1 MKKPLASKILRLLA
15 GVIAGL
21 VLLGLIAGLWFYA
34 QLRASL
40 PQLDGTASLPG
51 LDAAVTIER
60 DALGRPTIRGGS
72 RADVARALGY
82 LHAQDRFF
90 QMDLLR
96 RRAAGELAE
105 LVGAAAVPVDQTARL
120 HGFRSVARRALA
132 LDTPANRGLVEAYT
146 AGVNAGLAALRQKP
160 FEYVVLRT
168 TPAPWRAE
176 DSYLLGASMAF
187 DLQDPLGRYERS
199 LATLRDVLGPQAL
212 AFFAPELA
220 PDDAA
225 LDGSTGPLAPIP
237 SAKTIDLRRRTMLA
251 DHRAPLPDADPLLP
265 GSNSFALAGSR
276 TANGVALLA
285 NDMHLDLRVP
295 TPWYRATLVWPGS
308 GAEHRVTGVT
318 LPGAPCV
325 IAGSNGRVAWGFTAS
340 YADTSD
346 VIIVEPNI
354 IDRSLYKYRDTN
366 LELTTRNEIIHV
378 RGGDPVAFTVSSTQ
392 WGPII
397 GPGPQNR
404 LLAYRWVL
412 HDPAATNYGLL
423 DLETAANVDEAIA
436 VAHRAGIPA
445 QNIVLADSA
454 GQIAWTIAGRLPR
467 RVGFNGRLPV
477 SWAYGD
483 RDWDGLLPAA
493 EVPVLTTTKPN
504 GLPAE
509 GLAKAGAL
517 WTANTRVLGGEAYAR
532 LGDGGYAAPARAAQI
547 RDGLAALSDA
557 TPRDLLAIQLDD
569 RALFLDR
576 WQKLLLQVLT
586 PEVVAAKKSR
596 AELRRLVENWTPRA
610 SVDSVGYRLVRTF
623 RRETAEFALGAI
635 FESCLEEN
643 DQFKWRRFHYEQP
656 LWTLLHEKPA
666 HLLDPKFT
674 TWDDLLV
681 AAVDATVATTEE
693 EAGSLARATWG
704 RHNTAHI
711 QHPLGH
717 VLPGW
722 LTAWLNLPADPL
734 AGDDHMPRVQSPDF
748 GASERF
754 VVSPGREA
762 EGLMHLPGGQSGH
775 PLSPYFR
782 AGHDAWVKGE
792 PTPFLPGP
800 AQHTLVLK
808 P

>member
-1 MKKPLASKILRLLA
+1 MKKSLAQKILRILA
-15 GVIAGL
+15 GVVAGL
-21 VLLGLIAGLWFYA
+21 VLLGLVTGIWFYA

-40 PQLDGTASLPG
+40 PQLDGAANLPG
-51 LDAAVTIER
+51 LTAAVTIER
-60 DALGRPTIRGGS
+60 DALGTPTIRGGN
-72 RADVARALGY
+72 RADVTRALGY

-105 LVGAAAVPVDQTARL
+105 LVGPAAVPADQTARL
-120 HGFRSVARRALA
+120 HGFRSVAQRALA
-132 LDTPANRGLVEAYT
+132 LDTPANRSLVEAYT

-168 TPAPWRAE
+168 APAPWRAE

-212 AFFAPELA
+212 AFFAPEFA

-225 LDGSTGPLAPIP
+225 LDGSTGQLAPIP
-237 SAKTIDLRRRTMLA
+237 SAKAIDLRRRTMLA
-251 DHRAPLPDADPLLP
+251 AREITPVADPLLP
-265 GSNSFALAGSR
+265 GSNSFALAGAR
-276 TANGVALLA
+276 TASGAALLA

-295 TPWYRATLVWPGS
+295 TPWYRATLIWSAAGT
-308 GAEHRVTGVT
+308 EHRVTGVT

-325 IAGSNGRVAWGFTAS
+325 IAGSNGHVAWGFTAS

-366 LELTTRNEIIHV
+366 LELTTRDEIINV
-378 RGGDPVAFTVSSTQ
+378 RGGDPVTFTVSSTQ

-412 HDPAATNYGLL
+412 HDPAATNYDLL

-445 QNIVLADSA
+445 QNIVIADTA

-467 RVGFNGRLPV
+467 RIGFTGRLPTT
-477 SWAYGD
+477 WAYGD
-483 RDWDGLLPAA
+483 RAWDGLLPVG
-493 EVPVLTTTKPN
+493 EVPVIRQ
-504 GLPAE
+504 PA
-509 GLAKAGAL
+509 AGAL

-532 LGDGGYAAPARAAQI
+532 LGDGGYAAPARGAQI
-547 RDGLAALSDA
+547 RDGLATLQQA
-557 TPRDLLAIQLDD
+557 TPRDLLALQLDD

-586 PEVVAAKKSR
+586 PEVVAQQKSR

-623 RRETAEFALGAI
+623 RFQTAELALGSI

-674 TWDDLLV
+674 TWDELIV
-681 AAVDATVATTEE
+681 AAVDATITTTEAD
-693 EAGSLARATWG
+693 AGSLARATWG
-704 RHNTAHI
+704 RANTAHI
-711 QHPLGH
+711 RHPLGR

-722 LTAWLNLPADPL
+722 LTGWLSLPADQL

-762 EGLMHLPGGQSGH
+762 EGIMHLPGGQSGH

-782 AGHDAWVKGE
+782 AGHDAWVKGD

-800 AQHTLVLK
+800 AQHTLILN

>member
-1 MKKPLASKILRLLA
+1 MKRPTAKNLLRLLA
-15 GVIAGL
+15 AIVGGL
-21 VLLGLIAGLWFYA
+21 VFLGLIIGVWFYF

-40 PQLDGTASLPG
+40 PQLDGTAPLPG
-51 LDAAVTIER
+51 LSAAVTIER
-60 DALGRPTIRGGS
+60 DAIGTPTIRGGS

-105 LVGAAAVPVDQTARL
+105 LVGPAAVPVDQSARV
-120 HGFRSVARRALA
+120 HGFRAVAQRALA
-132 LDTPANRGLVEAYT
+132 LDTPANRSLIEAYT

-187 DLQDPLGRYERS
+187 DLQDPLGRYERT
-199 LATLRDVLGPQAL
+199 LATLRDTLGPQAL
-212 AFFAPELA
+212 AFFAPEFA

-225 LDGSTGPLAPIP
+225 LDGSTGQLAPIP
-237 SAKTIDLRRRTMLA
+237 SAKSIDLRRRTMLA
-251 DHRAPLPDADPLLP
+251 AHTPPAADPLLP
-265 GSNSFALAGSR
+265 GSNSFALAGTR
-276 TANGVALLA
+276 TASGAALLA

-295 TPWYRATLVWPGS
+295 TPWYRATLIWPAS
-308 GAEHRVTGVT
+308 GAAEHRVTGVT
-318 LPGAPCV
+318 LPGAPCL

-354 IDRSLYKYRDTN
+354 IDRSLYKYRNDSV
-366 LELTTRNEIIHV
+366 EFTTHDEVINV
-378 RGGDPVAFTVSSTQ
+378 RGSDPVTLSVSSTQ

-412 HDPAATNYGLL
+412 HDPAATNYNLFE
-423 DLETAANVDEAIA
+423 LETADNVDAALAI
-436 VAHRAGIPA
+436 AHRAGIPA
-445 QNIVLADSA
+445 QNIVIADTA

-467 RVGFNGRLPV
+467 RVGFDGRLPV

-483 RDWDGLLPAA
+483 RSWDGFLPAA
-493 EVPVLTTTKPN
+493 DVPVIRQ
-504 GLPAE
+504 PA
-509 GLAKAGAL
+509 AGQL
-517 WTANTRVLGGEAYAR
+517 WTANTRTLGGDAYTR
-532 LGDGGYAAPARAAQI
+532 LGDGGYSAPARAAQI
-547 RDGLAALSDA
+547 RDSLTPLQQA
-557 TPRDLLAIQLDD
+557 TSRDLLAIQLDD
-569 RALFLDR
+569 RALFLER
-576 WQKLLLQVLT
+576 WQKLLLQILT
-586 PEVVAAKKSR
+586 PEVTAQKKSR

-610 SVDSVGYRLVRTF
+610 AVDSVGYRLVRTF
-623 RRETAEFALGAI
+623 RFEVSELALGAI
-635 FESCLEEN
+635 FETCTEDN
-643 DQFKWRRFHYEQP
+643 DHFNWRRLHYEQP
-656 LWTLLHEKPA
+656 LWTLLQEKPA

-674 TWDDLLV
+674 TWDDLLI
-681 AAVDATVATTEE
+681 AAIDATIQTTEHD
-693 EAGSLARATWG
+693 AGSLARATWG
-704 RHNTAHI
+704 QVNTARI
-711 QHPLGH
+711 RHPLGH
-717 VLPGW
+717 GLPGW
-722 LTAWLNLPADPL
+722 LTGWLDLPADQL
-734 AGDDHMPRVQSPDF
+734 AGDDHMPRVQNPAF

-775 PLSPYFR
+775 PLSPYYR

-800 AQHTLVLK
+800 TQHTLTLS

>member
-1 MKKPLASKILRLLA
+1 MKRPTAKNLLRLLA
-15 GVIAGL
+15 AIVGGL
-21 VLLGLIAGLWFYA
+21 VFLGLIVGVWFYF

-40 PQLDGTASLPG
+40 PQLEGSAPLPG
-51 LDAAVTIER
+51 LSAAVTIER
-60 DALGRPTIRGGS
+60 DAIGTPTIRGGS

-105 LVGAAAVPVDQTARL
+105 LVGPAAVPVDQSARV
-120 HGFRSVARRALA
+120 HGFRAVAQRALA
-132 LDTPANRGLVEAYT
+132 LDTSANRSLIEAYT

-187 DLQDPLGRYERS
+187 DLQDPLGRYERT
-199 LATLRDVLGPQAL
+199 LATLRDALGPQAL
-212 AFFAPELA
+212 AFFAPEFA

-225 LDGSTGPLAPIP
+225 LDGSTGQLAPIP

-251 DHRAPLPDADPLLP
+251 THTPPAADPLLP
-265 GSNSFALAGSR
+265 GSNSFALAGTR
-276 TANGVALLA
+276 TASGAALLA

-295 TPWYRATLVWPGS
+295 TPWYRATLIWPAS
-308 GAEHRVTGVT
+308 GAAEHRVTGVT
-318 LPGAPCV
+318 LPGAPCL

-354 IDRSLYKYRDTN
+354 IDRSLYKYRNDSV
-366 LELTTRNEIIHV
+366 EFTTHDEVINV
-378 RGGDPVAFTVSSTQ
+378 RGSDPVTLSVSSTQ

-412 HDPAATNYGLL
+412 HDPAATNYNLFE
-423 DLETAANVDEAIA
+423 LETADNVDAALAI
-436 VAHRAGIPA
+436 AHRAGIPA
-445 QNIVLADSA
+445 QNIVIADTA

-467 RVGFNGRLPV
+467 RVGFDGRLPV

-483 RDWDGLLPAA
+483 RSWDGFLPAA
-493 EVPVLTTTKPN
+493 DVPVIRQ
-504 GLPAE
+504 PA
-509 GLAKAGAL
+509 AGQL
-517 WTANTRVLGGEAYAR
+517 WTANTRTLGGDAYTR
-532 LGDGGYAAPARAAQI
+532 LGDGGYSAPARAAQI
-547 RDGLAALSDA
+547 RDSLTPLQQA

-569 RALFLDR
+569 RALFLER
-576 WQKLLLQVLT
+576 WQKLLLQILT
-586 PEVVAAKKSR
+586 PEVTAQKKSR

-610 SVDSVGYRLVRTF
+610 AVDSIGYRLVRTF
-623 RRETAEFALGAI
+623 RFEVSELALGAI
-635 FESCLEEN
+635 FETCTEDN
-643 DQFKWRRFHYEQP
+643 DHFNWRRLHYEQP
-656 LWTLLHEKPA
+656 LWTLLQEKPA

-674 TWDDLLV
+674 TWDDLLI
-681 AAVDATVATTEE
+681 AAIDATVATTEA
-693 EAGSLARATWG
+693 EAGSLDRATWG
-704 RHNTAHI
+704 QVNTARI
-711 QHPLGH
+711 RHPLGH
-717 VLPGW
+717 GLPGW
-722 LTAWLNLPADPL
+722 LTGWLDLPADQL
-734 AGDDHMPRVQSPDF
+734 AGDDHMPRVQNPAF

-775 PLSPYFR
+775 PLSPYYR

-800 AQHTLVLK
+800 TQHTLTLS